1 MKDLKVSITG
11 ASGFIGQRLMLA
23 LNQQNHSITVLS
35 RKEDRGFPVGVRVIK
50 GDLRSNDCALD
61 QFLNGCDVLFHCAG
75 EVREPKIM
83 REVHVGG
90 TQRLIQALNK
100 KANEKKKPIHW
111 VQLSSV
117 GVYGPPQNSANEKRV
132 ITENSLTYPKGE
144 YEVTKL
150 ESDDLVIRAANS
162 GLITYSIIR
171 PSIVIAVDMPNSSV
185 RSLVDVIKNK
195 QYFNIGFFSSIATYI
210 HVQDVIDLLVR
221 CGDETRAKNQVFNIS
236 NDCALEEIIRAIAM
250 KCEVNYP
257 RVRLPESLVKLMVIL
272 MSNLKEPPLTGG
284 RVNALVARTSYPV
297 TKLKTGLGFTPR
309 FSITDVVAQIAATR
323 SMT

>member
-100 KANEKKKPIHW
+100 KAN
-111 VQLSSV
+111 
-117 GVYGPPQNSANEKRV
+117 
-132 ITENSLTYPKGE
+132 
-144 YEVTKL
+144 
-150 ESDDLVIRAANS
+150 
-162 GLITYSIIR
+162 
-171 PSIVIAVDMPNSSV
+171 
-185 RSLVDVIKNK
+185 IK
-195 QYFNIGFFSSIATYI
+195 YI
-210 HVQDVIDLLVR
+210 
-221 CGDETRAKNQVFNIS
+221 E
-236 NDCALEEIIRAIAM
+236 M
-250 KCEVNYP
+250 
-257 RVRLPESLVKLMVIL
+257 PESIRNQYQYHTCAEIDKIRSAGYVK
-272 MSNLKEPPLTGG
+272 
-284 RVNALVARTSYPV
+284 
-297 TKLKTGLGFTPR
+297 
-309 FSITDVVAQIAATR
+309 SITSLEDGVSDYVKNYLTPDKHL
-323 SMT
+323 